1 MKKRTLIIL
10 VTGVCLLTACNNTN
24 IGIIGGEDGPTSII
38 VGEQNDFPIGTEY
51 ENHSFIGTILE
62 ETTEY
67 IIVEPNEDTA
77 ERKSSDKIRI
87 NLNTLY
93 KDYLYGVGRKVIIN
107 YTGLIKETYPAQI
120 TTNDIDVDGYD
131 DFEISVKVADK
142 KESKKILN
150 NSELSKYTGDYALH
164 YVGLEEV
171 SVKVDNKDM
180 TLEKALRDGY
190 LTLEGIIA
198 KCNREVDEVEKN
210 WPPEG
215 VYKSITVPNPYKL
228 NYKDGGSVEFHY
240 EDYTIIKC
248 NTLDDHRDMYICDSK
263 TTLND
268 LDI

>member
-1 MKKRTLIIL
+1 MKKRTLGIL
-10 VTGVCLLTACNNTN
+10 VTGVCLLTACNNPN

-38 VGEQNDFPIGTEY
+38 IGEQNDSSIVTEA

-87 NLNTLY
+87 NLNAPY

-120 TTNDIDVDGYD
+120 TTNDIDVDGYY

-150 NSELSKYTGDYALH
+150 NNELSKYTGDYALH

-171 SVKVDNKDM
+171 NVKVDNKDM
-180 TLEKALRDGY
+180 TLEMALRDGY

-198 KCNREVDEVEKN
+198 KANKDVKKIEESYENLKD
-210 WPPEG
+210 G
-215 VYKSITVPNPYKL
+215 QSGMLKL
-228 NYKDGGSVEFHY
+228 PIANYYKDGGSVEY
-240 EDYTIIKC
+240 NYGNYKVIKC
-248 NTLDDHRDMYICDSK
+248 HTLDDNRDMYICDSK

>member
-1 MKKRTLIIL
+1 MKKVTLGIL
-10 VTGVCLLTACNNTN
+10 VTGVCLLTACNNAN
-24 IGIIGGEDGPTSII
+24 IGIIGGADGPASIFI
-38 VGEQNDFPIGTEY
+38 GEENDFPIGTQFEQ
-51 ENHSFIGTILE
+51 HSFIGTVLE

-67 IIVEPNEDTA
+67 MLVEPNADEE

-87 NLNTLY
+87 NYGIDHN
-93 KDYLYGVGRKVIIN
+93 DYLYGVGRKVIVN
-107 YTGLIKETYPAQI
+107 YTGGIKETYPAQI
-120 TTNDIDVDGYD
+120 TTNNIDVDGYD

-142 KESKKILN
+142 EESKKILSN
-150 NSELSKYTGDYALH
+150 RELNEYNSDFALH
-164 YVGLEEV
+164 YVGVEEV
-171 SVKVDNKDM
+171 NVKVDNKDM

-198 KCNREVDEVEKN
+198 KCNREVEDVEKN

>member
-87 NLNTLY
+87 NLNAPY

-131 DFEISVKVADK
+131 DFEISIKVADK
-142 KESKKILN
+142 KESKKILSN
-150 NSELSKYTGDYALH
+150 RELNEYNSDFALH
-164 YVGLEEV
+164 YVGLSEV
-171 SVKVDNKDM
+171 NVKVDNKDM

-190 LTLEGIIA
+190 LTLEGIISE
-198 KCNREVDEVEKN
+198 CNKEVKKVEESYENLKD
-210 WPPEG
+210 G
-215 VYKSITVPNPYKL
+215 QSGMLKL
-228 NYKDGGSVEFHY
+228 PISNYYKDGGSVEY
-240 EDYTIIKC
+240 NYGDYKVIKC
-248 NTLDDHRDMYICDSK
+248 HTLDGNRDVYICDAN

-268 LDI
+268 LNI

>member
-1 MKKRTLIIL
+1 MKKRTLGIL
-10 VTGVCLLTACNNTN
+10 VTGVCLLTACNNAN
-24 IGIIGGEDGPTSII
+24 IGIIGSEDGPTSII
-38 VGEQNDFPIGTEY
+38 IGEQNDSSIVTEA

-120 TTNDIDVDGYD
+120 TTDNIDVDGYD

-142 KESKKILN
+142 RESKKILN
-150 NSELSKYTGDYALH
+150 NNELSKYTGDYVLH

-171 SVKVDNKDM
+171 NVKVDNKDM

-198 KCNREVDEVEKN
+198 KCNRDVKKVEESYDRLN
-210 WPPEG
+210 AG
-215 VYKSITVPNPYKL
+215 QGGMLKL
-228 NYKDGGSVEFHY
+228 PIANYYKDGGSAEY
-240 EDYTIIKC
+240 NYGDYKVIKC
-248 NTLDDHRDMYICDSK
+248 HTLDGNRDVYICDSN

-268 LDI
+268 LNI